1 MGNIYV
7 DVDKKID
14 KIASNYSIL
23 NEVEIKKTPEQI
35 ISSASLNYDMIK
47 TEEKNSALEKIKR
60 IGVIYKK
67 LQK

>member
-1 MGNIYV
+1 MGNVYV

>member
-47 TEEKNSALEKIKR
+47 TEEKNSVLEKIKR